1 MSKYSHSVGIKKIW
15 PEPFGMSI
23 AFMDDNSEGFI
34 YNPVNSNIVKIP
46 NLSPTTR
53 GIVWEAFEPEKVTSN
68 IFDSSN
74 KMVSH

>member
-1 MSKYSHSVGIKKIW
+1 
-15 PEPFGMSI
+15 MSI